1 MAAEKSPAFQFYP
14 KDFLSDPN
22 VIGMRMAERGAYIT
36 LLCLCWTEQALPA
49 DPAQLAKLC
58 KIPRPVFMSMWPALS
73 RCFKIENHVLTQ
85 PRLERER
92 EKQHIYRQLQSL
104 KGKLSAA
111 SRPNRGSGSVQPE
124 GNSSSSSS
132 TTYKNKL
139 VQTPVQ
145 VVSSTACGCQK
156 PDDDDE
162 PLTRQETTLA
172 ERILKTRFGRCEHD
186 PPCHNVLACTN
197 KVAYEIRA
205 KRNGG

>member
-22 VIGMRMAERGAYIT
+22 VISMRMAERGAYIT
-36 LLCLCWTEQALPA
+36 LLCLCWMEQVLPA
-49 DPAQLAKLC
+49 DPDELARLC
-58 KIPRPVFMSMWPALS
+58 KIPRSIFAAMWPNLS
-73 RCFKIENHVLTQ
+73 RCFILQNGTLVQ

-92 EKQHIYRQLQSL
+92 EKQHIYKQLQSL

-111 SRPNRGSGSVQPE
+111 GRFNRGSGSVQPE

-145 VVSSTACGCQK
+145 VLPSTACGRQK
-156 PDDDDE
+156 TDVDDE

-172 ERILKTRFGRCEHD
+172 ERILKSRFGRCEHD
-186 PPCHNVLACTN
+186 PPCHNSLACTN
-197 KVAYEIRA
+197 KIAYEIRA